1 MRDQIKNGKEW
12 SRTIFLFVF
21 WGIFFSCNNKRED
34 ALNPEAIYFDYKIT
48 GEEGNDKL
56 TVLLQYRVGGEE
68 GDAVSIGN
76 VTLDGEQMTLD
87 SSKMSGVFYELH
99 KPITEFKGNHTI
111 LFTGIDKKEYKEE
124 FDFQPVVLLTLI
136 ADTIHRSDLEFE
148 FKGLANNDYLRVLLT
163 DTSFIND
170 GINRVDM
177 VQNGQLV
184 ISETDLEALANG
196 PVQIEFIREY
206 ERPVRNATREG
217 GRLLITYSL
226 KREFFLK
233 D

>member
-1 MRDQIKNGKEW
+1 MKDQIKKGKGRSW
-12 SRTIFLFVF
+12 
-21 WGIFFSCNNKRED
+21 IFFLLVFCIVFISCNNKRED

-48 GEEGNDKL
+48 GEEGSDKL

-76 VTLDGEQMTLD
+76 VTLDGELMTLD
-87 SSKMSGVFYELH
+87 SSKMSGAFYELH
-99 KPITEFKGNHTI
+99 KPITEFKGKHSI
-111 LFTGIDKKEYKEE
+111 LFAGINKKEYKEE
-124 FDFQPVVLLTLI
+124 FDFQPVELI
-136 ADTIHRSDLEFE
+136 TPLADTIHRSDLAFE
-148 FKGLANNDYLRVLLT
+148 FKGLSRKDNLRVLLT

-170 GINRVDM
+170 GINRVDL
-177 VQNGQLV
+177 VRDGQLV
-184 ISETDLEALANG
+184 INKTDLETLANG